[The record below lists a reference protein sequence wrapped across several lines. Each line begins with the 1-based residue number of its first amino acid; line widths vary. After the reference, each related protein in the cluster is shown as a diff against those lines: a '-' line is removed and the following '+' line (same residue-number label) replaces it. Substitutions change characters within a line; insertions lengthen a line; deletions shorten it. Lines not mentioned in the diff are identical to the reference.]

1 MGATRVRAA
10 LMSPVPL
17 MVLVPLALLCVEAL
31 PQAVGAGP
39 ARQAL
44 VAAEGGR
51 ATVEAQ
57 LQIDVGSHG
66 AAVRRLAVD
75 VARDWVVS
83 ASDDKSAR
91 VWRLG
96 TGEAVHTLRVPA
108 GPGEQGRLYG
118 AAIHPQRAEV
128 VVAGTGLA
136 PLPGA
141 ATEATA
147 HVFALA
153 SGQWTASFR
162 LCRCEVKRLAWSP
175 DGRWL
180 LAAAAGPER
189 GVHAFDAKGHAAGHF
204 ATEGDVFG
212 LSVHRSLD
220 RSQDRSQDRLQVL
233 ATDMS
238 GRLLVFPLGAAGLGA
253 PRVLAS
259 PGPFPVSV
267 SHSPDGSRAV
277 VGHLSAQAPAIVEL
291 TAGRVL
297 RTLEPQERG
306 LDAGQLMTVAWS
318 PDAPTV
324 WVGGRKARGRD
335 YLLWR
340 FDADTGA
347 PLAGTPVASDSILD
361 LVPLPSDA
369 GGQVGQ
375 LGSAG
380 QAGGAGRVAF
390 ASFDGSWGVLDGQTV
405 APHQKSAL
413 AGAQATSSLLTGPDG
428 TLVSWQLG
436 SGERLQF
443 DLRRRRLARVET
455 GVGRGARMRVGG
467 AFSAEVQVADARG
480 FFSGF
485 YRLGGREIRLE
496 PGETARAATFVP
508 GSSDAFVGT
517 SRALQRV
524 DASGQVL
531 WRRAPGAEVN
541 AVVFANAG
549 AGAGEGIGERVIT
562 ALSDGTV
569 RWWHAA
575 SGEQLLAVLALPTGQ
590 WVAWT
595 PEGYFDA
602 SAGGDSLAGWL
613 VRAPGSAR
621 VEHHLLARFRTTFR
635 RPDLVDVALGIAQ
648 APRAAAAPAPE
659 AAALLLPP
667 QLVARAERKAKSTG
681 GPVALPFA
689 LRGAETGEARVS
701 VRLNGRPWL
710 SARVEMPA
718 RLDGE
723 APGRAEVA
731 LPAGRHLVQLIA
743 RDAHGTSAPLDF
755 DVQVDAA
762 PPPPGARPRLLVLA
776 VGVSEYAEA
785 SLNLGLAAKDAT
797 DFEATLAALGGKRYG
812 AVTTRLMVDRQA
824 TRPAVLR
831 NLEWLATEAG
841 SDDVVIVF
849 LAGHGAHD
857 DEGRYH
863 FITHE
868 GDIARLAQTAI
879 SEAELRDALAAIRG
893 RIVLFADTCHAGS
906 VTTTRAAALSR
917 DHARLA
923 DELRA
928 PENGVIVLASS
939 ARSEESLEVRSLG
952 NGIFT
957 KAVVEGLRGRA
968 DLLKRGEITVKG
980 LDYYVAS
987 QVAAMTKAAQ
997 NPVSLIPPGMPDF
1010 RLIELP

>member
-1 MGATRVRAA
+1 MEATRTGAV
-10 LMSPVPL
+10 
-17 MVLVPLALLCVEAL
+17 LALLAL
-31 PQAVGAGP
+31 CCAVASSQPRGEQP
-39 ARQAL
+39 SRQAL
-44 VAAEGGR
+44 ISAAR
-51 ATVEAQ
+51 DRVTVDAQ
-57 LQIDVGSHG
+57 VQIDVGSHG

-96 TGEAVHTLRVPA
+96 SGEALHTLRVPV

-153 SGQWTASFR
+153 TGQWQASFR
-162 LCRCEVKRLAWSP
+162 LCHCEVKRLAWSP

-180 LAAAAGPER
+180 IAATAGAER
-189 GVHAFDAKGHAAGHF
+189 GVHAFDVQGRPAGHF
-204 ATEGDVFG
+204 ATQGDAFG
-212 LSVHRSLD
+212 LSVHQAQL
-220 RSQDRSQDRLQVL
+220 V
-233 ATDMS
+233 ATDLS
-238 GRLLVFPLGAAGLGA
+238 GRLLVFPLGEGGLGT

-259 PGPFPVSV
+259 PGPLPVSV
-267 SHSPDGSRAV
+267 GHSPDGRLAV
-277 VGHLSAQAPAIVEL
+277 VGHLSAQAPSIVEL
-291 TAGRVL
+291 ATGRTV
-297 RTLEPQERG
+297 RTLEPRERD

-318 PDAPTV
+318 ADAARV

-335 YLLWR
+335 YLLWA
-340 FDADTGA
+340 FDAATGES
-347 PLAGTPVASDSILD
+347 LATAPVATDSILD
-361 LVPLPSDA
+361 LVPLP
-369 GGQVGQ
+369 G
-375 LGSAG
+375 
-380 QAGGAGRVAF
+380 GRVAF
-390 ASFDGSWGVLDGQTV
+390 AAFDGSWGVFDGRAGHGGQAG
-405 APHQKSAL
+405 APISPHRKSAL
-413 AGAQATSSLLTGPDG
+413 AGAQRPSAMLTGPDG
-428 TLVSWQLG
+428 VLVSWQLAG
-436 SGERLQF
+436 GERLQF
-443 DLRRRRLARVET
+443 DLRLRRLALVET
-455 GVGRGARMRVGG
+455 GVGHGARMRRGG
-467 AFSAEVQVADARG
+467 AFSPEVQVADARG
-480 FFSGF
+480 FFTGF
-485 YRLGGREIRLE
+485 YRLAGREIRLE
-496 PGETARAATFVP
+496 PGETARAATFMP
-508 GSSDAFVGT
+508 GSADAFVGT

-524 DASGQVL
+524 DESGQVL

-541 AVVFANAG
+541 ALVYANAS
-549 AGAGEGIGERVIT
+549 ERIIT

-590 WVAWT
+590 WLAWT
-595 PEGYFDA
+595 PDGYFDA
-602 SAGGDSLAGWL
+602 SAGGDTLAGWL
-613 VRAPGSAR
+613 VRPPGSER
-621 VEHHLLARFRTTFR
+621 VEHHLLTRFRAAFR
-635 RPDLVDVALGIAQ
+635 RPDLVDAALGIAR
-648 APRAAAAPAPE
+648 APRAAVAPPAAPPGVPSPVP
-659 AAALLLPP
+659 LLLPP
-667 QLVARAERKAKSTG
+667 QLVAQAGKTAKSAG
-681 GPVALPFA
+681 GPVSLPFA
-689 LRGAETGEARVS
+689 LRAAEAGEARVN
-701 VRLNGRPWL
+701 VRLNGRPWS

-718 RLDGE
+718 RLDGT
-723 APGRAEVA
+723 APGRVDVA
-731 LPAGRHLVQLIA
+731 LPSGRHLVQLIA
-743 RDAHGTSAPLDF
+743 IDAQGTSAPLDF
-755 DVQVDAA
+755 DVQVDAPAA
-762 PPPPGARPRLLVLA
+762 PREPGARPRLLALA
-776 VGVSEYAEA
+776 VGVSEYAER

-797 DFEATLAALGGKRYG
+797 DFRATLAKLGGKRYR
-812 AVTTRLMVDRQA
+812 AVTTRLVVDAEATRQA
-824 TRPAVLR
+824 VLQH
-831 NLEWLATEAG
+831 LEWLATEAT

-863 FITHE
+863 FITHD
-868 GDIARLAQTAI
+868 GDIARLAQTAV
-879 SEAELRDALAAIRG
+879 SEGELRGALAAIRG

-906 VTTTRAAALSR
+906 VTTTHAAALSR

-952 NGIFT
+952 NGVFT
-957 KAVVEGLRGRA
+957 KALVDGLSGRA
-968 DLLKRGEITVKG
+968 DLLRRGEITVKG

>member
-1 MGATRVRAA
+1 
-10 LMSPVPL
+10 
-17 MVLVPLALLCVEAL
+17 L
-31 PQAVGAGP
+31 PQAAGADSS
-39 ARQAL
+39 RQAL
-44 VAAEGGR
+44 LAAARDR
-51 ATVEAQ
+51 ATVEAHV
-57 LQIDVGSHG
+57 QIDVGSHG

-75 VARDWVVS
+75 EARDWVVS
-83 ASDDKSAR
+83 ASDDKTAR

-96 TGEAVHTLRVPA
+96 SGEALHTLRVPV

-136 PLPGA
+136 SMQGG

-153 SGQWTASFR
+153 TGQWQASFR

-180 LAAAAGPER
+180 LAAAAGAER
-189 GVHAFDAKGHAAGHF
+189 GVHAFDAQGRPAGHF
-204 ATEGDVFG
+204 ATQGDVFG
-212 LSVHRSLD
+212 LSVHATQL
-220 RSQDRSQDRLQVL
+220 L
-233 ATDMS
+233 ATDMA
-238 GRLLVFPLGAAGLGA
+238 GRLLVFPLGEGGLGA

-259 PGPFPVSV
+259 PGPMPVSV

-277 VGHLSAQAPAIVEL
+277 VGHLSAQMPAIVEL
-291 TAGRVL
+291 ATGRTL
-297 RTLEPQERG
+297 RTLEPREG
-306 LDAGQLMTVAWS
+306 DLDAGQLMTVAWAS
-318 PDAPTV
+318 DAARV
-324 WVGGRKARGRD
+324 WVGGRKARGRA
-335 YLLWR
+335 YPVWA
-340 FDADTGA
+340 FDAATGDA
-347 PLAGTPVASDSILD
+347 LASTPVAADSVLE
-361 LVPLPSDA
+361 LVPLP
-369 GGQVGQ
+369 
-375 LGSAG
+375 
-380 QAGGAGRVAF
+380 AGRVVF
-390 ASFDGSWGVLDGQTV
+390 ASFDGSWGVLGGQRGPGGEPID
-405 APHQKSAL
+405 PHRKSAL
-413 AGAQATSSLLTGPDG
+413 AGAQSASALLTGPDG

-436 SGERLQF
+436 SGERLQL
-443 DLRRRRLARVET
+443 DLRRRRLAKVET
-455 GVGRGARMRVGG
+455 GVGRGARLRQGG

-480 FFSGF
+480 FFTGF
-485 YRLGGREIRLE
+485 YRLGGREVRLE

-508 GSSDAFVGT
+508 GSTDVFVGT

-524 DASGQVL
+524 DSSGQVL
-531 WRRAPGAEVN
+531 WRRAPGAEIN
-541 AVVFANAG
+541 ALVFAG
-549 AGAGEGIGERVIT
+549 AAGERLIAT
-562 ALSDGTV
+562 LSDGTL
-569 RWWHAA
+569 RWWDAA
-575 SGEQLLAVLALPTGQ
+575 SGEQLLSVLALPTGQ
-590 WVAWT
+590 WLAWT

-613 VRAPGSAR
+613 VRPPGSAR
-621 VEHHLLARFRTTFR
+621 VEHHLLARFRTAFR
-635 RPDLVDVALGIAQ
+635 RPDLVDAALGIAP
-648 APRAAAAPAPE
+648 AARAASVPGPTP
-659 AAALLLPP
+659 LLLPP
-667 QLVARAERKAKSTG
+667 QLVARAERKAKSAG
-681 GPVALPFA
+681 GPVQLPFA
-689 LRGAETGEARVS
+689 LRGAESGEARVS
-701 VRLNGRPWL
+701 VRLNGRPWT
-710 SARVEMPA
+710 SARVEMPS

-723 APGRAEVA
+723 APGRVEVA

-743 RDAHGTSAPLDF
+743 LDAHGTSAPLDF

-762 PPPPGARPRLLVLA
+762 PQEPGARPRLLVLS
-776 VGVSEYAEA
+776 VGVSEYAER

-797 DFEATLAALGGKRYG
+797 DFRAALAALGGKRYRT
-812 AVTTRLMVDRQA
+812 VTTRLVVDRQA
-824 TRPAVLR
+824 TRQAVLQG
-831 NLEWLATEAG
+831 LEWLATEAT

-868 GDIARLAQTAI
+868 GDIARLAQTAV
-879 SEAELRDALAAIRG
+879 SEGELRGSLAAIRG

-906 VTTTRAAALSR
+906 VTTTNAAMLSR

-952 NGIFT
+952 NGVFT

>member
-1 MGATRVRAA
+1 MGAVRTAA
-10 LMSPVPL
+10 A
-17 MVLVPLALLCVEAL
+17 LALLALLAVWGTEAWS
-31 PQAVGAGP
+31 QAAGADRP
-39 ARQAL
+39 SRQAL
-44 VAAEGGR
+44 IAAARDR

-66 AAVRRLAVD
+66 AAVRRLAID

-96 TGEAVHTLRVPA
+96 SGEALHTLRVPI

-118 AAIHPQRAEV
+118 AAIHPQRGEV

-136 PLPGA
+136 PLPGG

-147 HVFALA
+147 HVYTLA
-153 SGQWTASFR
+153 DGQWRASFR

-175 DGRWL
+175 DGQWL
-180 LAAAAGPER
+180 IAGAAGAER
-189 GVHAFDAKGHAAGHF
+189 GVHAFDAQGRPAGHY
-204 ATEGDVFG
+204 ATQGDVYG
-212 LSVHRSLD
+212 LSVHA
-220 RSQDRSQDRLQVL
+220 SQLL

-238 GRLLVFPLGAAGLGA
+238 GRLLAFALDAAGLGA
-253 PRVLAS
+253 PRVLPS
-259 PGPFPVSV
+259 PGPTPVSV
-267 SHSPDGSRAV
+267 SHSPDGRRAV
-277 VGHLSAQAPAIVEL
+277 VGHLSAQAPAIVDL
-291 TAGRVL
+291 AAGRTV
-297 RTLEPQERG
+297 RTLEPRESG

-318 PDAPTV
+318 PDASRV

-335 YLLWR
+335 YLLWA
-340 FDADTGA
+340 FDADTGEA
-347 PLAGTPVASDSILD
+347 QAGAPVATDSILD
-361 LVPLPSDA
+361 LVPLPS
-369 GGQVGQ
+369 
-375 LGSAG
+375 
-380 QAGGAGRVAF
+380 GRVAF
-390 ASFDGSWGVLDGQTV
+390 ASFDGSWGVLDGRGGQGV
-405 APHQKSAL
+405 AAISPQRKSAL
-413 AGAQATSSLLTGPDG
+413 AGAQSTSALLTGPDG

-443 DLRRRRLARVET
+443 DLRLRRLSKVET
-455 GVGRGARMRVGG
+455 GVGRGARLRQGG

-480 FFSGF
+480 FYTGF
-485 YRLGGREIRLE
+485 YRLAGREIRLE

-508 GSSDAFVGT
+508 GSTDVFVGT

-531 WRRAPGAEVN
+531 WRRLPGAEIN
-541 AVVFANAG
+541 ALVYAG
-549 AGAGEGIGERVIT
+549 AAGERIIT
-562 ALSDGTV
+562 TLSDGTV
-569 RWWHAA
+569 RWWDAA
-575 SGEQLLAVLALPTGQ
+575 SGEQLVAALALPTGQ
-590 WVAWT
+590 WLAWT

-613 VRAPGSAR
+613 VRPPGSAR
-621 VEHHLLARFRTTFR
+621 VEHHLLARFRTAFR
-635 RPDLVDVALGIAQ
+635 RPDLVDLALGIAR
-648 APRAAAAPAPE
+648 APRAAPAPE
-659 AAALLLPP
+659 VAPLVLPP
-667 QLVARAERKAKSTG
+667 QLVARSERKAKSTG
-681 GPVALPFA
+681 GPVPLPFA
-689 LRGAETGEARVS
+689 LRAAESGEARVS
-701 VRLNGRPWL
+701 VRLNGRPWV

-723 APGRAEVA
+723 APGRVEVA

-743 RDAHGTSAPLDF
+743 LDAHGTSAPLDF

-762 PPPPGARPRLLVLA
+762 PQEPGARPRLLVLA
-776 VGVSEYAEA
+776 VGVSEYAER
-785 SLNLGLAAKDAT
+785 SLNLELAAKDAT
-797 DFEATLAALGGKRYG
+797 DFRAALAALGGKRYR
-812 AVTTRLMVDRQA
+812 AVTTRLVVDGQA
-824 TRPAVLR
+824 TRQALLQ
-831 NLEWLATEAG
+831 NLEWLATEAT

-863 FITHE
+863 FITHD
-868 GDIARLAQTAI
+868 GDIARLAQTAV
-879 SEAELRDALAAIRG
+879 SEGELRGSLAAIRG

-906 VTTTRAAALSR
+906 VTTTHAAALSR

-952 NGIFT
+952 NGVFT
-957 KAVVEGLRGRA
+957 KAVVDGLRGRA
-968 DLLKRGEITVKG
+968 DLLRRGEITVKG